1 MDAEEH
7 LLLETCQTDYYY
19 EMLFFITS
27 LLKMIYKLLITHDD
41 DDALKFVIIQLS
53 KLWKAV

>member
-53 KLWKAV
+53 KL